1 MKTFKIW
8 DARDGSEK
16 YMEYDSHA
24 DAQSAAD
31 QLNMFIHRNSS
42 LAAIFRGLGRTSEV
56 RGPFF
61 VREK

>member
-16 YMEYDSHA
+16 YMEYNSWS

-31 QLNMFIHRNSS
+31 QLNEFVRRNS
-42 LAAIFRGLGRTSEV
+42 GLGRALSGVKVEV
-56 RGPFF
+56 KGPFF
-61 VREK
+61 VREKK